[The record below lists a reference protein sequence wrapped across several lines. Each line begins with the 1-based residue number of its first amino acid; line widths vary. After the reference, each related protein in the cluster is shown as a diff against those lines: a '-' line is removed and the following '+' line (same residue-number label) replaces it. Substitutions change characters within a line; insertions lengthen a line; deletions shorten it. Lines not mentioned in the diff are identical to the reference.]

1 MTDEVLLVDH
11 LSVRYRGP
19 IVVHDVSL
27 ALSAGDIYGVLG
39 PNGAGKTTLLR
50 GIMGLISTPKGTVN
64 GPEGVD
70 LTGSKVMHRARSGI
84 AYVPEQSGILAGM
97 TVEENLVVA
106 MRNVKRPERV
116 LLLGDTYERWPVLK
130 ERHSQK
136 AGTLSG
142 GERKSLALAR
152 ALVTR
157 PSVMLLDEP
166 SLGLA
171 PIAIDRLFATID
183 ELCAEG
189 MACLVVEQNVG
200 AVLTRAKHVMVLEG
214 GRSVREGSGQELS
227 RDDSIRQS
235 YLGG

>member
-1 MTDEVLLVDH
+1 MTDAVLRVDQ
-11 LSVRYRGP
+11 LNVRYRGP

-50 GIMGLISTPKGTVN
+50 GVMGLISTPTGAVH
-64 GPEGVD
+64 GPGGVD
-70 LTGSKVMHRARSGI
+70 LTKSKAMERARSGI
-84 AYVPEQSGILAGM
+84 AYVPEQSGIFVGM

-106 MRNVKRPERV
+106 MRGIKRTERPSV
-116 LLLGDTYERWPVLK
+116 LRGTFERWPVLE
-130 ERHSQK
+130 ERRLQK

-166 SLGLA
+166 SLGLS
-171 PIAIDRLFATID
+171 PIAIDRLFETID
-183 ELCAEG
+183 RLCADG

-200 AVLTRAKHVMVLEG
+200 AVLSRAEHVMVLEG
-214 GRSVREGSGQELS
+214 GRSVREGAGRELS
-227 RDDSIRQS
+227 LDDSIRQS